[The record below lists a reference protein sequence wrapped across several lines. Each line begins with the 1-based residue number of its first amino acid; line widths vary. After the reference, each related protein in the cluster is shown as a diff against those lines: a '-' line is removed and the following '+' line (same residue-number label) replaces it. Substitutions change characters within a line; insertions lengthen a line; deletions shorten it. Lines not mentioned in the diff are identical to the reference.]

1 MMLHP
6 SYTDLMKVVNSDVE
20 IGEEPVVNSRYSIVL
35 ATAKRARQSIGG
47 EETLI
52 DNNSNKKP
60 GINTS
65 DSNYNLCRF
74 LNGLPDKV
82 KKPQ

>member
-1 MMLHP
+1 MLD
-6 SYTDLMKVVNSDVE
+6 Y
-20 IGEEPVVNSRYSIVL
+20 II
-35 ATAKRARQSIGG
+35 
-47 EETLI
+47 LI
-52 DNNSNKKP
+52 NNSNKKP